1 MSLPEEAIELIIREC
16 AAGIFGCETVSRF
29 QMEGIRSLIFPQKQH
44 SSPHKNQHCPC
55 TCVFVGGGSGR
66 SLIMNC
72 AATIARGI
80 TVHVVPNVSL
90 GDVQIENFNQNVSQG
105 IGIKAFHLET
115 LGNTNEIQLVTDL
128 RALLE
133 MTDSRTDRRLFART
147 SPIVLVA
154 TQQTLLDQK
163 LPWFK
168 LLIELS
174 EKPLIRLLT
183 IDDAHKVVEDGITS
197 RSEFVHLKTLMHQL
211 NKFVPV
217 LVTSAT
223 SDNDYLRRF

>member
-16 AAGIFGCETVSRF
+16 AAGVFGCETVSRF

-44 SSPHKNQHCPC
+44 SSQHKNQHCPR
-55 TCVFVGGGSGR
+55 TCNFVGGGSGK

-72 AATIARGI
+72 AAAIGHDI
-80 TVHVVPNVSL
+80 TVHVIPNISL
-90 GDVQIENFNQNVSQG
+90 GDVQTENFNQNVSGRRDQG
-105 IGIKAFHLET
+105 FPITAIHLET
-115 LGNTNEIQLVTDL
+115 LGNTKEIQLVTDL

-133 MTDSRTDRRLFART
+133 MTDTSLLART
-147 SPIVLVA
+147 VSIVLVA
-154 TQQTLLDQK
+154 TPQTLLDQK

-174 EKPLIRLLT
+174 EKPLFRLLS
-183 IDDAHKVVEDGITS
+183 IDDAHKVVEDGITFG
-197 RSEFVHLKTLMHQL
+197 SEFVHLKTLIHQL
-211 NKFVPV
+211 NKSVPV